1 MEQVYLE
8 QGSQEWLEWRRGK
21 RMASETAAVMGI
33 SPYSSPAQVR
43 KEKQGRGSTFVTDAM
58 QRGHDEEP
66 RAREAYEAATGT
78 LYQPGVFHD
87 GDYGASV
94 DGITLEG
101 DQLLEIKTPAKGK
114 ESDRWQEVAE
124 GAISEYDYAQVQHQM
139 MVTGAADCVFLADRL
154 AGRVAVVILRRDP
167 AGRHQRIP
175 TGIGERRAVTLRVM
189 LRRWNVQ
196 GACRHGFAGLMDE
209 YGLDVDAAFAFV
221 SALHQ
226 RNALVVER
234 IHYRLDA
241 SCEVNVSAAEVGVR
255 GRFERRG
262 KVPLRLDEGRRDLR
276 AVLDLC
282 HWIVFHY
289 WLLLCLPRQYRV
301 APGRRPAGRFG
312 YAIAS
317 FISSVRCSATSS
329 QFTSAQHISRKS
341 ESSPAFGG

>member
-43 KEKQGRGSTFVTDAM
+43 KEKQGRGRTFVTDAM

-78 LYQPGVFHD
+78 LYQPGVFQY

-139 MVTGAADCVFLADRL
+139 MVTGAADCVFLVWSGEDY
-154 AGRVAVVILRRDP
+154 VAIVVPRNPEFFEKIREAWDEFWPTVEERDD
-167 AGRHQRIP
+167 AEWAEAAEAYRKAKE
-175 TGIGERRAVTLRVM
+175 TS
-189 LRRWNVQ
+189 
-196 GACRHGFAGLMDE
+196 
-209 YGLDVDAAFAFV
+209 DAA
-221 SALHQ
+221 SA
-226 RNALVVER
+226 ALEDAKAALIALTSGKYSGGQGVEVTKVVR
-234 IHYRLDA
+234 TGSVDWKKVQKAHLAD
-241 SCEVNVSAAEVGVR
+241 VNVDDYRKPGSEFFKVEV
-255 GRFERRG
+255 
-262 KVPLRLDEGRRDLR
+262 
-276 AVLDLC
+276 
-282 HWIVFHY
+282 
-289 WLLLCLPRQYRV
+289 
-301 APGRRPAGRFG
+301 
-312 YAIAS
+312 
-317 FISSVRCSATSS
+317 
-329 QFTSAQHISRKS
+329 KS
-341 ESSPAFGG
+341 